1 MLKFMMIPY
10 DLDCWTDLDTEKPSD
25 EEIARRF
32 GFEDE
37 YNEGTVTWW
46 QNTKHKAENTYLDD
60 ITGRKENFMVC
71 LKNVNIARVTVT
83 GTVAFST

>member
-1 MLKFMMIPY
+1 MIPY
-10 DLDCWTDLDTEKPSD
+10 DFDCWTDLDTEKPSD

-60 ITGRKENFMVC
+60 MTGRKNNFMVC
-71 LKNVNIARVTVT
+71 LKNVNIPT
-83 GTVAFST
+83 SKLLNL